1 MKWEFPVE
9 SRVSTK
15 REETSFEL
23 VRSTI
28 TFAAELKRLSE
39 RPGGT
44 IAGHRRGN
52 ISKATYSEV
61 VVVQTRALVY
71 REDRTSFK
79 RVTKRKN
86 LLKVS
91 LLKRRMGS
99 SSRDVS
105 FLEAIQ

>member
-1 MKWEFPVE
+1 ME

-15 REETSFEL
+15 RKETSFEL

-28 TFAAELKRLSE
+28 TFAAELKRLSKC
-39 RPGGT
+39 PGGT
-44 IAGHRRGN
+44 IAGHRQRN
-52 ISKATYSEV
+52 ISKTTYSEV
-61 VVVQTRALVY
+61 VVVQTRALMY
-71 REDRTSFK
+71 CEDRTSFK
-79 RVTKRKN
+79 CVTKRKN

-99 SSRDVS
+99 SWRDVN